1 MPAWYLN
8 LYLSL
13 VVPAPSPQSGRQQR
27 SSTVA
32 QQEELRDL
40 ETSAQVEERHC
51 GWMISIAGYF
61 LQSGWPRLAQCGLA
75 VAGVQ
80 NCVTVCCTA
89 ARCRDCKA
97 EADYESHN
105 RSRNS

>member
-13 VVPAPSPQSGRQQR
+13 VVPAPSPQSGRQER

-32 QQEELRDL
+32 QQEELREL
-40 ETSAQVEERHC
+40 ETSAQGERHC
-51 GWMISIAGYF
+51 GWMISIGGHF
-61 LQSGWPRLAQCGLA
+61 LQSSWPRLAQCGLA
-75 VAGVQ
+75 VARVQ

-89 ARCRDCKA
+89 APLPGLQD
-97 EADYESHN
+97 
-105 RSRNS
+105 